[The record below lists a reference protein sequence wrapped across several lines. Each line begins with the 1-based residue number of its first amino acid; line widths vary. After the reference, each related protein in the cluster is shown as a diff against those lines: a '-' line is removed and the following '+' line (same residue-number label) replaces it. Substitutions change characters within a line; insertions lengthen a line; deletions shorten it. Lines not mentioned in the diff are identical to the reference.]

1 MCAYSFGG
9 QDLVPRFLPVSY
21 KYFSY
26 VNGLTLSMPS
36 ATTFLLLI
44 LAFFNLGFPLWRLWV
59 FRLENSSTSLH
70 KGQFL
75 TITSNVYTHSEGFS
89 SDNNHEYSFMG
100 LDYPFHHPSLP
111 LNPASLTLQETV
123 RYGFNASDADT
134 NEEWHQILYSPEGTG
149 RVHLG
154 PNHRTFVLTF
164 YHQLHCIVELKEALM
179 NRNDTL
185 ATEEHITHCLQYL
198 RQTLLCQGN
207 DKLEEGDFLERHFET
222 DRLGTEMECYDWENV
237 YQEVGARYH
246 LFNQWKIK
254 ISS

>member
-1 MCAYSFGG
+1 MGSTHPTPTPTKNGIKFYT
-9 QDLVPRFLPVSY
+9 LPKELDASI
-21 KYFSY
+21 
-26 VNGLTLSMPS
+26 SM
-36 ATTFLLLI
+36 
-44 LAFFNLGFPLWRLWV
+44 
-59 FRLENSSTSLH
+59 
-70 KGQFL
+70 
-75 TITSNVYTHSEGFS
+75 
-89 SDNNHEYSFMG
+89 
-100 LDYPFHHPSLP
+100 
-111 LNPASLTLQETV
+111 
-123 RYGFNASDADT
+123 
-134 NEEWHQILYSPEGTG
+134 
-149 RVHLG
+149 G

-246 LFNQWKIK
+246 LLNQWKIK